1 MYDKFQ
7 ARAVVAAY
15 HWIGD
20 PYKQSGLVISNP
32 FLTQQTF
39 VITFEMSNTFTAD
52 VARAIGTAGVG
63 LAAGK

>member
-7 ARAVVAAY
+7 ARAVAAAY

-20 PYKQSGLVISNP
+20 PYKQEWFVTRSS
-32 FLTQQTF
+32 LTS
-39 VITFEMSNTFTAD
+39 EMSNTFTAD